1 MREKLQA
8 LNYTTWFQPSVFI
21 VANDEFPGR
30 AAAAAAGG
38 AAVVDDP
45 HAPDRPINHGDL
57 IHTDFGV
64 SALGLNTDTQHLG
77 YVLRPG
83 GTEADVPAGMA
94 EGLRKVNRLQD
105 IVRGNME
112 IGRTGDEI
120 LEASRAQMRAEGIEG
135 KIYCHATGE
144 WGHSAG
150 TVIGE
155 SRPAAG
161 EQATRARHR

>member
-1 MREKLQA
+1 MREKVQA

-21 VANDEFPGR
+21 VNNDDFP
-30 AAAAAAGG
+30 ALA
-38 AAVVDDP
+38 VDDP
-45 HAPDRPINHGDL
+45 HAPDRPINYGDL

-77 YVLRPG
+77 YVLHPG
-83 GTEADVPAGMA
+83 ETEADVPPSMLD
-94 EGLRKVNRLQD
+94 GLAKVNRLQD
-105 IVRGNME
+105 IVKENMR
-112 IGRTGDEI
+112 IGLTGDDI
-120 LEASRAQMRAEGIEG
+120 LDASRKQMSAEGIEG

-155 SRPAAG
+155 LLIG
-161 EQATRARHR
+161 I